1 MYEDSSR
8 EKETNKRK
16 VAKENYQEKK
26 ACSRN
31 VIHSPFTR
39 SVVPLI
45 GKSGLRL
52 ERHGDT
58 WYRAPAACCF

>member
-8 EKETNKRK
+8 EKEDYKRK

-31 VIHSPFTR
+31 VIHSRIYHLPFTNYHLPIA
-39 SVVPLI
+39 SN
-45 GKSGLRL
+45 
-52 ERHGDT
+52 D
-58 WYRAPAACCF
+58 APAACCF